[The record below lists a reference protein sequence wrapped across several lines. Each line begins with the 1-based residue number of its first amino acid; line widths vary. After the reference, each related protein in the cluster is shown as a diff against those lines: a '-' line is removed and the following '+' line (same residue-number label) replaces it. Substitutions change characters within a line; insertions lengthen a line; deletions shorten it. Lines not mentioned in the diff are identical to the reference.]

1 MSAGNKINLLP
12 GDYVFREG
20 EFGQTAYIIETGTME
35 LTKYTGDEHTV
46 LTELEKG
53 ALFGEMAIID
63 NSARSASARAKTE
76 CVLKVDT
83 SFPSSITEPKVGL
96 SRPCNK
102 CPIELAVSVLSCE

>member
-35 LTKYTGDEHTV
+35 LVKYTGDEHTV

-63 NSARSASARAKTE
+63 NSARSACLLYTSPSPRDTE
-76 CVLKVDT
+76 R
-83 SFPSSITEPKVGL
+83 SRMPSS
-96 SRPCNK
+96 
-102 CPIELAVSVLSCE
+102 A